1 MPVPEDK
8 AVREP
13 ALTKIRD
20 VVFDN
25 GIQDYLAKGWDIEVV
40 CLDAFLKNSYWSGQW
55 VILMRSPDDQ
65 QEVPLV
71 SVRSSRQ
78 SDMRLFKSAN
88 AVLSFLY
95 QYGVGAPHVPLRP
108 SERRR
113 QVVDGDPSTLP
124 LEPRAEP
131 SGEE

>member
-1 MPVPEDK
+1 M
-8 AVREP
+8 REP
-13 ALTKIRD
+13 ALAKIRN

-25 GIQDYLAKGWDIEVV
+25 GIQDYLAKGWDIEVA
-40 CLDAFLKNSYWSGQW
+40 CLDAFLKNSYWYGQW
-55 VILMRSPDDQ
+55 VILMRSADEGE
-65 QEVPLV
+65 EVPLV

-95 QYGVGAPHVPLRP
+95 QYGVGAPHIPLRP

-113 QVVDGDPSTLP
+113 QVVDGKPGAPPIEPQPDPSAMGSAR
-124 LEPRAEP
+124 E
-131 SGEE
+131 

>member
-1 MPVPEDK
+1 MPVSEDK

-40 CLDAFLKNSYWSGQW
+40 CLDAFLKGSYWSGQW
-55 VILMRSPDDQ
+55 VILMRSPDEQD
-65 QEVPLV
+65 EVPLV